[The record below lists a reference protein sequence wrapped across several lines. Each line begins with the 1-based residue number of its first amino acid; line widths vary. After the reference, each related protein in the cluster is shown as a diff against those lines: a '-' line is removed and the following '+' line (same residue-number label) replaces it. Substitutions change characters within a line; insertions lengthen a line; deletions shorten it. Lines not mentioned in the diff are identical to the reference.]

1 MNMTV
6 MQVEV
11 PKTGGRIM
19 LASDGCWDAFD
30 KTSRVAK
37 AARNWPADV
46 SPFPLS
52 GPTSPWNGKQLETRC
67 KKIA

>member
-1 MNMTV
+1 MTV
-6 MQVEV
+6 LQIEV

-37 AARNWPADV
+37 AARNWAADV
-46 SPFPLS
+46 SSSALAFLKCWLCFV
-52 GPTSPWNGKQLETRC
+52 G
-67 KKIA
+67 